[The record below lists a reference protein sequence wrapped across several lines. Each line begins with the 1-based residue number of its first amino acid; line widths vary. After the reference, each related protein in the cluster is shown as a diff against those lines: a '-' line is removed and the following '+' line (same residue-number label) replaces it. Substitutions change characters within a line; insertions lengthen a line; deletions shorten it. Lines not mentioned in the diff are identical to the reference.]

1 MSWPGRL
8 NCARQDLL
16 GQRHADGVG
25 DALAQRAGGGLDA
38 GGVAVFRVAR
48 GLAVQLAEVLQV
60 VDGQIVAGEV
70 QQA

>member
-1 MSWPGRL
+1 MVVAGAVEL
-8 NCARQDLL
+8 GGQHLF

-25 DALAQRAGGGLDA
+25 DALAERAGGGLDA

-60 VDGQIVAGEV
+60 VDRQIVAGEV